1 MVRLSLSQLKR
12 IIREVA
18 STTAQADGVGNA
30 AIRAFLLDE
39 LLVDNDDLTL
49 EDVVQ
54 QSEGA
59 GFDSKE
65 VEETIEEMISTGEIL
80 DEDGI
85 LVLP

>member
-1 MVRLSLSQLKR
+1 MRLSLSQLKR
-12 IIREVA
+12 IIKEAAV
-18 STTAQADGVGNA
+18 SSAQGTGVGDS

-39 LLVDNDDLTL
+39 LLIDNDNLSL
-49 EDVVQ
+49 EDVIQ

-59 GFDSKE
+59 GFDSEE

-85 LVLP
+85 LILP

>member
-12 IIREVA
+12 IIREAA